1 MLHREKQFDEEGTLL
16 EEKPLDA
23 SEVRRRK
30 KIAAIRNKV
39 EDLIQ
44 RAKNSNEGIDFLETS
59 VMNIEAALGQIVSNT
74 IQSTQ
79 QEEYEGFIG
88 CKIPAQVKIHPPTDV
103 RSKGRSKRIKGAKE
117 LPKSRKAKNAKTVM
131 KEPPH

>member
-1 MLHREKQFDEEGTLL
+1 
-16 EEKPLDA
+16 
-23 SEVRRRK
+23 
-30 KIAAIRNKV
+30 
-39 EDLIQ
+39 LIQ

-59 VMNIEAALGQIVSNT
+59 VMNIEAALGQIVSDT

-103 RSKGRSKRIKGAKE
+103 RSKGRSKRIKRAKE
-117 LPKSRKAKNAKTVM
+117 LPKPRKAM
-131 KEPPH
+131 LRL